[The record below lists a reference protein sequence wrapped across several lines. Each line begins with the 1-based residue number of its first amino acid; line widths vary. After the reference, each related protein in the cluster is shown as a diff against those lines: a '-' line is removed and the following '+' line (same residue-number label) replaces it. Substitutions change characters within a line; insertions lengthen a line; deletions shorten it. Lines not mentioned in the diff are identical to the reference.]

1 MFEPLRYSQSAKRF
15 VKVNDNGQLKWSPCT
30 EYENNPGNEYK
41 NCLMGDL
48 PAGSLRLPHLNLH
61 HFEMALLKSKPSVS
75 LNDLG
80 RYIDWTKDFGQDG

>member
-1 MFEPLRYSQSAKRF
+1 MFEPLRFSQIAKRF
-15 VKVNDNGQLKWSPCT
+15 VKIMDNGQEKWKPCP
-30 EYENNPGNEYK
+30 EYENNPGCEYR
-41 NCLMGDL
+41 NCSMNDL
-48 PAGSLRLPHLNLH
+48 PSGSLRLPHLTLQ

>member
-1 MFEPLRYSQSAKRF
+1 M
-15 VKVNDNGQLKWSPCT
+15 
-30 EYENNPGNEYK
+30 NE
-41 NCLMGDL
+41 L
-48 PAGSLRLPHLNLH
+48 PQGSLRLPHLTLK